1 MNLPSDLAI
10 RIKALAGATVLNIL
24 GQDTLLSQCLSQ
36 LVNLMLQWTSILLGG
51 WEGGGKVE
59 TPLVASCYRNWDKH
73 EPAGPLSNHL
83 FTHLFLNFSCSL
95 LY

>member
-51 WEGGGKVE
+51 WEGGGG
-59 TPLVASCYRNWDKH
+59 R
-73 EPAGPLSNHL
+73 
-83 FTHLFLNFSCSL
+83 
-95 LY
+95 